1 MKRCIS
7 IIFLI
12 LSIACSYPYA
22 CAQLWQPDVLGDG
35 FQMRY
40 VDQGKDYSGPVRS
53 TIVRKQSKC
62 HNGKGI
68 LYIHGYN
75 DYFFQKEEAN
85 RLVDSCYDFYAVDLR
100 KYGRSITDSNL
111 RFQVRDMRE
120 YFPDIDS
127 ALQQMHKDGVRDITL
142 MGHST
147 GGLTAA
153 YYMTS
158 APDTA
163 IHRLVLNSPFLDW
176 NFSGIKRKVGIPLI
190 SGIGKLFPHIKIPQ
204 GKISLY
210 AESLLHSRHG
220 EWNFNTAWKTEKP
233 LPVESSWVRAITKA
247 QSNVRKHGDRIKVP
261 VLLVHSDH
269 SIYGDEWSEDFTKGD
284 AVLNVDHI
292 SKIGKKLGKD
302 VTEDT
307 IPDALHDVFLSPRNV
322 REKAYD
328 SMFHFLRT
336 HP

>member
-1 MKRCIS
+1 MKKFVRLL
-7 IIFLI
+7 FLI
-12 LSIACSYPYA
+12 ITAAVIQSSAF
-22 CAQLWQPDVLGDG
+22 AQQWQQDILGDG

-111 RFQVRDMRE
+111 RFQVHDMRE

-127 ALQQMHKDGVRDITL
+127 ALQQMHRDGVKDITL

-153 YYMTS
+153 YYMTEK
-158 APDTA
+158 PDTT
-163 IHRLVLNSPFLDW
+163 IHRVILNSPFLDW
-176 NFSGIKRKVGIPLI
+176 NFSGVKRKIGIPLI
-190 SGIGKLFPHIKIPQ
+190 SSLGKLFPHIKVPQ
-204 GKISLY
+204 GERSLY
-210 AESLLHSRHG
+210 AESLLKSQHG
-220 EWNFNTAWKTEKP
+220 EWDFDTAWKTTKP
-233 LPVESSWVRAITKA
+233 LPVESSWVRAISKA
-247 QSNVRKHGDRIKVP
+247 QSNVRKHADRIKVP
-261 VLLVHSDH
+261 VLLMHSDH
-269 SIYGDEWSEDFTKGD
+269 SVYGNEWSEDFTKGD
-284 AVLNVDHI
+284 AVLNVEHI
-292 SKIGKKLGKD
+292 SKIGKTLGND
-302 VTEDT
+302 VTEVT
-307 IPDALHDVFLSPRNV
+307 LPDALHDVFLSKHEV
-322 REKAYD
+322 REQAYD
-328 SMFHFLRT
+328 SMFRFLHT
-336 HP
+336 HD